1 MGKMF
6 VRDVMSRDIASIDA
20 EESIFN
26 ACKIFRDCKVG
37 SVFIKNKNGV
47 VGIVTERDFIERGML
62 SLLDIKKTKIKEIMS
77 TNLKSIDPLDKV
89 EKAIERMKFNKIKK
103 LAVIQGGELVG
114 IITLSDIAHSRPNV
128 KNFLKDNKIII
139 S

>member
-6 VRDVMSRDIASIDA
+6 VRDAMSRDIASIDA
-20 EESIFN
+20 EATIFD
-26 ACKIFRDCKVG
+26 ACKIYRDCKVG
-37 SVFIKNKNGV
+37 SVFITNKNGL
-47 VGIVTERDFIERGML
+47 VGIVTERDFIERSML

-77 TNLKSIDPLDKV
+77 TNLKSIDPLATV
-89 EKAIERMKFNKIKK
+89 EKALESMKFNKIKK
-103 LAVIQGGELVG
+103 LAVIQGSELVG
-114 IITLSDIAHSRPNV
+114 IITLSDIAHSRPSV

>member
-1 MGKMF
+1 MEKMF
-6 VRDVMSRDIASIDA
+6 VRDAMSRDIASIDA
-20 EESIFN
+20 EASIFD
-26 ACKIFRDCKVG
+26 ACKIYRDCKVG
-37 SVFIKNKNGV
+37 SVFIKNKNGL
-47 VGIVTERDFIERGML
+47 VGIVTERDFIERSML

-77 TNLKSIDPLDKV
+77 TNLKSIDPLENV

-103 LAVIQGGELVG
+103 LAVIQGCELVG
-114 IITLSDIAHSRPNV
+114 IITLSDIAHSRPSV

>member
-6 VRDVMSRDIASIDA
+6 VRDAMSRDIASIDA
-20 EESIFN
+20 EASIFD
-26 ACKIFRDCKVG
+26 ACKIYRDCKVG
-37 SVFIKNKNGV
+37 SVFIKNKNGL
-47 VGIVTERDFIERGML
+47 VGIVTERDFIERSML

-77 TNLKSIDPLDKV
+77 TNLKSIDPLENV

-103 LAVIQGGELVG
+103 LAVIQGCELVG
-114 IITLSDIAHSRPNV
+114 IITLSDIAYSRPSV